1 MTIPDPITFLIR
13 VGAAV
18 VEACHVATVIAAE
31 AILSAV
37 DDLAEYLPGDNDEQ
51 RLAAFML
58 LGVGFTTIV
67 LFTVPL
73 IAVLAVALGV
83 CL

>member
-1 MTIPDPITFLIR
+1 MITFLIR

-18 VEACHVATVIAAE
+18 VNAYHAATVIAAE
-31 AILSAV
+31 AILAAV
-37 DDLAEYLPGDNDEQ
+37 ADLADHLPGDNAEQ
-51 RLAAFML
+51 RLGA
-58 LGVGFTTIV
+58 LGLACVGAQVLTTV
-67 LFTVPL
+67 